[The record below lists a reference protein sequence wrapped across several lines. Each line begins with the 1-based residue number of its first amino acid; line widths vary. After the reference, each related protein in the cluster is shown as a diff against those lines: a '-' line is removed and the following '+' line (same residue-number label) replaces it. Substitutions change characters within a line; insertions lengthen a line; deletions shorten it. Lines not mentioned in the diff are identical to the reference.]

1 MVSAD
6 YNFPSN
12 TTPAD
17 VQLFPAAFSLDIDFD
32 QKKDLLVAPNANNV
46 SENEHSVW
54 YYKNLGTNQAP
65 VFVYQ
70 DNDWLQG
77 DMIDHGLGSAPF
89 LFDVNA
95 DGLTDLLVANFFAY
109 KPVLNKESRIAYY
122 QNVGSATAPSFVLV
136 DQDFLNLS
144 AANLGQRFIP
154 TMGDLNADGK
164 PDLIVGRDNGQLAYF
179 LNTSTGTSPNFQLQ
193 TSALL
198 DANNT
203 IIQVPLFS
211 APQLFDYNQDGL
223 LDLMIG
229 HKGGSIH
236 YYLNTGSV
244 ASPIFTLE
252 TTQLGGVNV
261 QSNGPDGYAVP
272 HFFRFQDTT
281 FLMVGALD
289 GRIHFYD
296 SISTDPSVVFHER
309 SSDFLGLSAQI
320 GAYAAPA
327 IGNLDNDAHLELI
340 VGQDAGG
347 LFLLENEPGSDL
359 SIETLELQPLHVYP
373 NPTAAQLTIAGVQ
386 GVCNGALLTLTGELI
401 YALKDVSEGYTLD
414 LSTVAVGSYF
424 LRLTNGQNALVIKK

>member
-1 MVSAD
+1 
-6 YNFPSN
+6 
-12 TTPAD
+12 
-17 VQLFPAAFSLDIDFD
+17 
-32 QKKDLLVAPNANNV
+32 
-46 SENEHSVW
+46 
-54 YYKNLGTNQAP
+54 
-65 VFVYQ
+65 
-70 DNDWLQG
+70 
-77 DMIDHGLGSAPF
+77 MIDHGLGSAPL
-89 LFDVNA
+89 LFDVNQ

-122 QNVGSATAPSFVLV
+122 QNIGSATAPSFVLV

-144 AANLGQRFIP
+144 AANLGQRLIP

-179 LNTSTGTSPNFQLQ
+179 LNTSAGTSPNFQLQ
-193 TSALL
+193 TNALP

-203 IIQVPLFS
+203 AIQVPLFS

-229 HKGGSIH
+229 HKGGTIH
-236 YYLNTGSV
+236 YYLNTGSA
-244 ASPIFTLE
+244 ASPIFALE

-281 FLMVGALD
+281 YLMVGALD

-309 SSDFLGLSAQI
+309 SPDFLGLSAQN
-320 GAYAAPA
+320 GAYAATA

-373 NPTAAQLTIAGVQ
+373 NPTAAQLTITGVQ
-386 GVCNGALLTLTGELI
+386 GLCSGALLTLTGQVI
-401 YALKDVSEGYTLD
+401 FTLKEVNDGYTLD
-414 LSTVAVGSYF
+414 LSTLTVGSYF
-424 LRLTNGQNALVIKK
+424 LRLANGQNALVIKK